1 MVRGDCMSKI
11 LKATANDDYTLLVEF
26 EGNNKILFDMKELI
40 QTMPYY
46 SLNDLERFRDFVLE
60 GDAIRWKD
68 VGVVELGMRP
78 VRLTVDDILFTIRE
92 LQPSGRSRK
101 CF

>member
-1 MVRGDCMSKI
+1 MSKI
-11 LKATANDDYTLLVEF
+11 LRATANDDYTLLLEF

-46 SLNDLERFRDFVLE
+46 SLNDLECFRDFALE
-60 GDAIRWKD
+60 EDAIRWRD
-68 VGVVELGMRP
+68 VGVPELGMRP

-92 LQPSGRSRK
+92 LRTSDRSRE
-101 CF
+101 CI

>member
-1 MVRGDCMSKI
+1 MSKI
-11 LKATANDDYTLLVEF
+11 LRATANDDHTLLVEF
-26 EGNNKILFDMKELI
+26 EGNNKILFNMKELI

-60 GDAIRWKD
+60 EDAIRWRD
-68 VGVVELGMRP
+68 VGVPELGLRP

-92 LQPSGRSRK
+92 LRTSHRSQEMNIRNE
-101 CF
+101 